1 MLLLAY
7 KIIKNTTMK
16 IISSIIILS
25 SLIAGSLGA
34 DAQRIKT
41 VNGNADILK
50 NESAVN
56 IEFVYDGLSVGK
68 FDKEADYIKTKTEEY
83 NKKEPGRGDSWAKS
97 WVSDRESRFEPRF
110 INEFQD
116 ATGMTVKKD
125 AKYTLVFK
133 TTSIEPGYNIVIS
146 RKNAEID
153 AEAWIVETADKS
165 KKLAEFTISNAPGR
179 IYGGYDYDTG
189 TRIQESYAVSGKR
202 LGKYLK

>member
-1 MLLLAY
+1 
-7 KIIKNTTMK
+7 MK
-16 IISSIIILS
+16 RITGLFAISIIVL
-25 SLIAGSLGA
+25 GSLTA
-34 DAQRIKT
+34 NAQRIKT
-41 VNGNADILK
+41 KSGNENIIK
-50 NESAVN
+50 NESTIN

-68 FDKEADYIKTKTEEY
+68 YDVEADYIKAKTDEY
-83 NKKEPGRGDSWAKS
+83 NKKEPGRGDSWARS

-153 AEAWIVETADKS
+153 AEAWIVETANK
-165 KKLAEFTISNAPGR
+165 
-179 IYGGYDYDTG
+179 
-189 TRIQESYAVSGKR
+189 
-202 LGKYLK
+202 

>member
-1 MLLLAY
+1 
-7 KIIKNTTMK
+7 MK
-16 IISSIIILS
+16 RISSIALG
-25 SLIAGSLGA
+25 LIMVLFCSP
-34 DAQRIKT
+34 DSQAQRIKT
-41 VNGNADILK
+41 TSGDENILK
-50 NESAVN
+50 GETTIN

-68 FDKEADYIKTKTEEY
+68 YDKEADYIKAKTDEY

-125 AKYTLVFK
+125 AKFTLVFK

-153 AEAWIVETADKS
+153 AVAWIIETGKPD
-165 KKLAEFTISNAPGR
+165 KKLAEFTINNAPGR

-189 TRIQESYAVSGKR
+189 TRIQEAYAVSGKR

>member
-1 MLLLAY
+1 
-7 KIIKNTTMK
+7 MK
-16 IISSIIILS
+16 RITGLFAI
-25 SLIAGSLGA
+25 SLIVLGSLTA
-34 DAQRIKT
+34 NAQRIKT
-41 VNGNADILK
+41 KSGNENIIK
-50 NESAVN
+50 NESTIN

-68 FDKEADYIKTKTEEY
+68 YDVEADYIKAKTDEY
-83 NKKEPGRGDSWAKS
+83 NKKEPGRGDSWARS

-153 AEAWIVETADKS
+153 AEAWVVETANKS
-165 KKLAEFTISNAPGR
+165 NKLAEFTISNAPGR

-189 TRIQESYAVSGKR
+189 LRIQESYAVSGKR